1 MIDEAEVERIRK
13 IYEQAGLSAVAP
25 NLGPE
30 KYLRL
35 MGLDK
40 KVEGGN
46 MRFILLRHIGEAVL
60 HSDVPAEILTE
71 TIIECTA
78 DA

>member
-1 MIDEAEVERIRK
+1 MIGRTDVERIRK
-13 IYEQAGLSAVAP
+13 IYLCAGLPAVAP

-30 KYLRL
+30 KYLSL

-46 MRFILLRHIGEAVL
+46 MRFILLQTYRRGRG
-60 HSDVPAEILTE
+60 PFR
-71 TIIECTA
+71 CTSG
-78 DA
+78 DTG

>member
-1 MIDEAEVERIRK
+1 
-13 IYEQAGLSAVAP
+13 VAP

-30 KYLRL
+30 KYLGL

-60 HSDVPAEILTE
+60 RSDVPAEILTE
-71 TIIECTA
+71 TLTECTVNA
-78 DA
+78 